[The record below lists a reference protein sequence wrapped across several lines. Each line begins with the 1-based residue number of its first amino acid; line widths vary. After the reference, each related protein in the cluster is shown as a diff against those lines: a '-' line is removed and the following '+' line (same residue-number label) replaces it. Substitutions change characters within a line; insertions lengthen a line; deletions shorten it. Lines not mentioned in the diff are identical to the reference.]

1 VDDRSTGLLVTPR
14 SPGELA
20 TSLETLL
27 TSTKLR
33 EELGEAAA
41 RRVEAFDLPSVARQF
56 LEALP

>member
-1 VDDRSTGLLVTPR
+1 VTPR

-20 TSLETLL
+20 TALETLL